1 MGESSQLWL
10 PFPEVTQLSR
20 QAQVGHPSPTSTGTE
35 TELMPSLQC
44 LSDSLLWALDDGE
57 RQARKKGLLLCFLEK
72 SQRTTQLLIF
82 PQEAKVGYIWE
93 VILFPCRGGG

>member
-35 TELMPSLQC
+35 TEPMPGLQC
-44 LSDSLLWALDDGE
+44 LSDSLLWPLDDGE
-57 RQARKKGLLLCFLEK
+57 RQGKEEGAVALLPRKIPKDHTAPNLPTGSK
-72 SQRTTQLLIF
+72 SRLHLGSHSL
-82 PQEAKVGYIWE
+82 PM
-93 VILFPCRGGG
+93 